1 MDRRLEHDQGAPRMA
16 TTTEEAARV
25 WQRLGDFKPCWS
37 DVPFPNYVYDQQ
49 QAQAIALGDLALL
62 DTYLRRNGKTL
73 SQLRGTL
80 EFGSGLT
87 RGSDWLAHHAGQLT
101 IADICLPHLL
111 LTQERLKQ
119 LKQGMPIN
127 LHLVHLT
134 NYWNNAALPTVDL
147 LYSIISLQ
155 DDTPNV
161 VAPAL
166 GLCLSKVAIGGL
178 ALIRAPTHHKHYEL
192 MLPEERG
199 IMELHTIPQWKIF
212 ELMENNGFTLI
223 AVQEEKNYGTQNIVF
238 HTFFAHRRR

>member
-1 MDRRLEHDQGAPRMA
+1 MDRRLEPNQGAPRK
-16 TTTEEAARV
+16 TTTEEAAS
-25 WQRLGDFKPCWS
+25 WQGLGDFKPCWS

-49 QAQAIALGDLALL
+49 KAQAIALGDLALL
-62 DTYLRRNGKTL
+62 DGYLRRNGKTL
-73 SQLRGTL
+73 SQLRGAL

-87 RGSDWLAHHAGQLT
+87 RGSDWLAHHAGHLT
-101 IADICLPHLL
+101 IVDSCLPHLL
-111 LTQERLKQ
+111 ITQERLKQ
-119 LKQGMPIN
+119 CMPIN
-127 LHLVHLT
+127 VHLVHLT

-178 ALIRAPTHHKHYEL
+178 AMIRAPTHHKHYEL

-212 ELMENNGFTLI
+212 ELLENNGFTLI

-238 HTFFAHRRR
+238 HTFFARRRS

>member
-1 MDRRLEHDQGAPRMA
+1 MDRRSQPDQGTPRKA
-16 TTTEEAARV
+16 TTTKEAARV

-49 QAQAIALGDLALL
+49 QARAVALGDLALL
-62 DTYLRRNGKTL
+62 DAYLRQNGRTL

-80 EFGSGLT
+80 EFGCGLT
-87 RGSDWLAHHAGQLT
+87 RGSDWLAHHGGQLT
-101 IADICLPHLL
+101 IADTCLRHLL

-119 LKQGMPIN
+119 CMLTN
-127 LHLVHLT
+127 VHLVHLT
-134 NYWNNAALPTVDL
+134 NNWNDAALPKVDL

-155 DDTPNV
+155 DDAPNV
-161 VAPAL
+161 VASAL

-192 MLPEERG
+192 MLPQERG

-212 ELMENNGFTLI
+212 ELMENNGFALI
-223 AVQEEKNYGTQNIVF
+223 AVHEEKNYGTQNIVF
-238 HTFFAHRRR
+238 HTFFSHRRI

>member
-1 MDRRLEHDQGAPRMA
+1 MMDRRSPSDQGTPRKT

-62 DTYLRRNGKTL
+62 DTYLRQNGKTL
-73 SQLRGTL
+73 SHLRGIL

-87 RGSDWLAHHAGQLT
+87 RGSDWLANHGGQLT
-101 IADICLPHLL
+101 IADICLRHLL
-111 LTQERLKQ
+111 LTKERLKRC
-119 LKQGMPIN
+119 MPIN
-127 LHLVHLT
+127 VHLVHLT
-134 NYWNNAALPTVDL
+134 NYWNNAALPAVDL

-155 DDTPNV
+155 DDTPNIV
-161 VAPAL
+161 VPAL

-199 IMELHTIPQWKIF
+199 IMELHAVPQWKIF

-223 AVQEEKNYGTQNIVF
+223 AVQEERRYGTQNIVF